1 MKRSLCLLLAILICL
16 ALPVTVYAE
25 TYQISDTDLSIQFD
39 NSIWYVFTRDNI
51 ENNPE
56 LEELGVSYEDM
67 CNILNNNNAY
77 MDSVLYYDDGDYIE
91 LFVRKTAQTSGMANL
106 SNYSDG
112 KVTELA
118 AALAK
123 RQNAEVYSVYQN
135 QYKFI
140 RLEYLDT
147 SANLYLYEFITIVNK
162 ENYSFTFQSP
172 SEFTDEKRE
181 EAENI
186 IDSIQFEV
194 DLTLKEKSNTSFWKN
209 VITKTIGGAI
219 AGGIAGGVIALI
231 SKKKAKKNSVSVD
244 PTQEN

>member
-1 MKRSLCLLLAILICL
+1 MKRSLCLLL

-123 RQNAEVYSVYQN
+123 GKMQRYTLYTKISINSSDWNIWIPAQTYIYTNLS
-135 QYKFI
+135 
-140 RLEYLDT
+140 RLLTKKTTLLHSSLLRNSPMRSGRKPKT
-147 SANLYLYEFITIVNK
+147 SSTAFSL
-162 ENYSFTFQSP
+162 
-172 SEFTDEKRE
+172 R
-181 EAENI
+181 
-186 IDSIQFEV
+186 
-194 DLTLKEKSNTSFWKN
+194 
-209 VITKTIGGAI
+209 
-219 AGGIAGGVIALI
+219 LI
-231 SKKKAKKNSVSVD
+231 LH
-244 PTQEN
+244 